1 MKKRKKRNKI
11 LLTIL
16 LVLALGVIGLGIGRM
31 AGRLVGVRPA
41 GSEGQENQGLG
52 SSGMG
57 NQGQAIQGQGSTGQK
72 DGINGDAE
80 MSGMSDLSSAEAPS
94 TTEDAMQKEE
104 QAKDVTKTPTPS
116 PKPTSTPTPTP
127 MPTRE
132 SLNDISVQDM
142 SAYLGEMPLDGTDIV
157 GTDTVDYTYE
167 EVAKDLYFLTVRYPD
182 LVKVRV
188 CGESVDK
195 RAIYEVVLGNEASEN
210 HIEIHYA
217 MHSREY
223 INTLLAMR
231 QIEEFAKNAAGGG
244 TYNGASIRDLF
255 ANVCIHILPMANPDG
270 EMVAMGGLETLRLQ
284 SLRDIVHW
292 CWESDTLLGR
302 TSADLD
308 TYLRTFKANAHG
320 CDLNKNF
327 DAGWAE
333 YSDGVPVPST
343 DCYKGTGVASE
354 PETQAILKVAHEN
367 PTRCVIAYH
376 SAGNMIYWNYEVEDE
391 LLLNA
396 DRDLAAGLSEMTGYA
411 TAVAAKYNTHLAGGC
426 SDYFM
431 WTAGIPAVTV
441 ETGQGTCP
449 LTIYEFPAIWE
460 SNKNVLYKLAEMYGG

>member
-16 LVLALGVIGLGIGRM
+16 LVLALAVIGLGIGRM
-31 AGRLVGVRPA
+31 AGRLVDFRTT
-41 GSEGQENQGLG
+41 GSEGQENQGQG
-52 SSGMG
+52 SLGMG
-57 NQGQAIQGQGSTGQK
+57 NQGQAIQGPGSTGRK
-72 DGINGDAE
+72 DGIDDDAE
-80 MSGMSDLSSAEAPS
+80 MSGISDLSSKDASSMTESGTQQDPAP
-94 TTEDAMQKEE
+94 
-104 QAKDVTKTPTPS
+104 TKTPTPS

-142 SAYLGEMPLDGTDIV
+142 SAYLGEMPPDGTDIV

-188 CGESVDK
+188 CGESVDR

-231 QIEEFAKNAAGGG
+231 QIEEYAKNAAGGG

-255 ANVCIHILPMANPDG
+255 SNVCIHLLPMANPDG

-302 TSADLD
+302 TAADLD

-343 DCYKGTGVASE
+343 DCYKGTGAASE

-376 SAGNMIYWNYEVEDE
+376 SAGNTIYWNYEVEDE

-396 DRDLAAGLSEMTGYA
+396 DRDLAAGLSEVTGYA

>member
-1 MKKRKKRNKI
+1 MRTIPAASDTRSVSSGLKGRPSQGGIVKKGKKRIKI
-11 LLTIL
+11 LITIVL
-16 LVLALGVIGLGIGRM
+16 FLALGLIGLGIGRL
-31 AGRLVGVRPA
+31 AGKLKDVRPA
-41 GSEGQENQGLG
+41 GSEGQESPGQESDIGNDSKMSTISDLT
-52 SSGMG
+52 SS
-57 NQGQAIQGQGSTGQK
+57 
-72 DGINGDAE
+72 D
-80 MSGMSDLSSAEAPS
+80 DLSSTSSGTLSEPAVSA
-94 TTEDAMQKEE
+94 
-104 QAKDVTKTPTPS
+104 TPTAS
-116 PKPTSTPTPTP
+116 PEPTPTP

-142 SAYLGEMPLDGTDIV
+142 SAYLSEMPADGTDIV
-157 GTDTVDYTYE
+157 GTDTVEYTYE
-167 EVAKDLYFLTVRYPD
+167 DVAKDLYFLTVRYPD

-195 RAIYEVVLGNEASEN
+195 RAIYEVVLGNEACDN

-231 QIEEFAKNAAGGG
+231 QIEEYLKNAAGGG

-255 ANVCIHILPMANPDG
+255 SNVCIHLLPMANPDG
-270 EMVAMGGLETLRLQ
+270 EMVSMGGLDTLRLE
-284 SLRDIVHW
+284 SSRGVVHW

-320 CDLNKNF
+320 TDLNKNF
-327 DAGWAE
+327 DVGWE
-333 YSDGVPVPST
+333 GYSDGVPVPST
-343 DCYKGTGVASE
+343 DCYKGPHAASE
-354 PETQAILKVAHEN
+354 PETQAILKVAQDN

-376 SAGNMIYWNYEVEDE
+376 SAGCVIYWNYEVEDE

-396 DRDLAAGLSEMTGYA
+396 DRNLAAGLAEVTGYP
-411 TAVAAKYNTHLAGGC
+411 TAISTKYDSHLAGGC

-431 WTAGIPAVTV
+431 WTAGIPAVTI